1 LASAFE
7 VLTFLTTFLFLFLFE
22 SVTDY
27 FVQSSGLIGQSQ
39 QATTA
44 DSDRGPILEPIQEV
58 PVDDI
63 LVKSSEQPETKT
75 IGNLGDDIFT
85 SSFEQF
91 DTHMTDVLDALAN
104 QPRHSSN
111 QANLPA
117 EQATEV

>member
-1 LASAFE
+1 MAWKLASAFE

-39 QATTA
+39 QGTTA

-63 LVKSSEQPETKT
+63 LVKS
-75 IGNLGDDIFT
+75 
-85 SSFEQF
+85 
-91 DTHMTDVLDALAN
+91 
-104 QPRHSSN
+104 
-111 QANLPA
+111 
-117 EQATEV
+117 